1 MNDNNDNNNDFTPP
15 PADYG
20 QLVKWFRQATP
31 YINAHR
37 DKTFVISLGGE
48 ALLDANIS
56 NIIHDIALLNS
67 LNTRIVIVHGC
78 RAQLQNKLAE
88 KNISSPLVEGL
99 RVTDAVTMNKV
110 IEAASLVRSQLETR
124 LSMGLAP
131 SAMHSVKVRVA
142 SANVITA
149 KPSGIINGVDLQ
161 LTGTVRNIDTLAI
174 TSLLD
179 TGNIVLLSALG
190 YSPSGDC
197 FNLAYDHVATEI
209 AQSLAA
215 DKLIAFT
222 QSSGIHDHDGHL
234 IRELTPASAAQLII
248 DQTLT
253 PAMLPL
259 ARAAIAAVEGGVPRA
274 HIMSYRDDGALLQ
287 ELYSVDGAGTLI
299 SQANFEQIRSASADD
314 VSAIIEMITPLE
326 EQGVLV
332 RREREKLAAEIDYF
346 TVIERDGLI
355 IAIAALYPYQTD
367 PAKHHATLGEI
378 ACIVTHADYRNGNRG
393 ARLLETI
400 ENQAQAMGIEQVFV
414 LTTQTAHWFIEN
426 GFNEGSVAELPK
438 EKQLLYNY
446 QRNAKVL
453 FKPPA

>member
-1 MNDNNDNNNDFTPP
+1 MNDNNENNNDFTPP

-37 DKTFVISLGGE
+37 HKTFVISLGGE

-56 NIIHDIALLNS
+56 NIIHDIALLSS
-67 LNTRIVIVHGC
+67 LSIRIVVVHGY

-88 KNISSPLVEGL
+88 KNINSPFVEGL
-99 RVTDAVTMNKV
+99 RVTDAATMDKV

-149 KPSGIINGVDLQ
+149 KPAGIINGVDLQ

-179 TGNIVLLSALG
+179 TGNVVLLSALG

-209 AQSLAA
+209 AQSLTA
-215 DKLIAFT
+215 DKLITFT
-222 QSSGIHDHDGHL
+222 QSSGIHNHDGHL
-234 IRELTPASAAQLII
+234 IRELTPASAAQLITN
-248 DQTLT
+248 QTLA
-253 PAMLPL
+253 PAILPL
-259 ARAAIAAVEGGVPRA
+259 AKAAIAAVEGGVPRA
-274 HIMSYRDDGALLQ
+274 HIMSYCDDGALLQ

-326 EQGVLV
+326 KQGVLV
-332 RREREKLAAEIDYF
+332 RRDREKLSAEIDYF

-355 IAIAALYPYQTD
+355 IAIAALYPYHTHQV
-367 PAKHHATLGEI
+367 KQYSTLGEI
-378 ACIVTHADYRNGNRG
+378 ACIVTHADYRNCNRG
-393 ARLLETI
+393 ARLLRAL

-426 GFNEGSVAELPK
+426 GFSEGSVAELPQ
-438 EKQLLYNY
+438 EKQSLYNY

-453 FKPPA
+453 FKPLT